1 MPPCLN
7 TALWKQSSNTC
18 NYLKNGTNNTWYTV
32 GLGYHSSLRWCDAF
46 RNCYGSNDLRN
57 RGRRDF
63 DFYFRFHQLLQQKYP
78 VIYLTHGSRSITFV
92 AVVTSLLL
100 MWFGATLNQNLMVC
114 LGSMSVSKQIRT
126 YSTLNPISIL
136 NCYQLTVLGNGRGR
150 CAVAETLT

>member
-57 RGRRDF
+57 RCRRDF
-63 DFYFRFHQLLQQKYP
+63 DFYFRFPPTFTVEILSYLPHTRIQVNYVCSGRYIFAVN
-78 VIYLTHGSRSITFV
+78 VIRCNSESKLNGMFGINVSI
-92 AVVTSLLL
+92 
-100 MWFGATLNQNLMVC
+100 
-114 LGSMSVSKQIRT
+114 
-126 YSTLNPISIL
+126 
-136 NCYQLTVLGNGRGR
+136 
-150 CAVAETLT
+150 